1 MLSEFTKQFQILS
14 RRQRAVG
21 LALLT
26 LAGATWYGLA
36 HIGGPTQGHS
46 EVSSQSRKGLQRYTP
61 TPAEWASL
69 TIQPVTERAF
79 RAEHV
84 TEGKIAVDEDR
95 STPVFS
101 PYAGRVTKLLARP
114 GDSVGQGQPL
124 FVIEAA
130 DTVQA
135 QNDFIAAMT
144 GLNKARSALD
154 LAQLQHKRA
163 KDLFEGKAVPLK
175 DYQQAE
181 ATLTQAQNDLRSTQT
196 ALEAARNKLRILGFT
211 DEAIA
216 TFQEM
221 GRINPETTIFAPI
234 AGTVV
239 QRKIGPGQYV
249 NSGAS
254 DPVFVIGDLSTV
266 WLTAFVRETEASN
279 VSVGQEISFNALALP
294 GRPLTARINYVSAA
308 IDPSSRRLLVRATI
322 DNKDGVFKP
331 EMFANVTIYSGGDRP
346 GVGLF
351 AAVIIG
357 GLVAFQQLNI
367 EAYPDPTPPMVDIVT
382 QSAGLSAEE
391 IERYIT
397 IPLETQVAGIKNL
410 NVIRTISLYGLSD
423 VKLQFSFDF
432 TYDQALQQVL
442 NRLSQ
447 LAPLLN
453 SAQPQISPL
462 SPIGE
467 IYRYRLVGPP
477 NYSVLDL
484 KTLQDW
490 VLQRRFRTVP
500 GVIDVTGWGGRTK
513 TYELQVDFNKLV
525 AYGLTLPQL
534 LQAVSNS

>member
-1 MLSEFTKQFQILS
+1 MLSKLTKQLQMLS
-14 RRQRAVG
+14 RPRLAVG
-21 LALLT
+21 AALLALAVAAL
-26 LAGATWYGLA
+26 YGLV
-36 HIGGPTQGHS
+36 HISGAQQHS
-46 EVSSQSRKGLQRYTP
+46 EVSSQSRKGLQRYVP
-61 TPAEWASL
+61 SPAEWASL

-114 GDSVGQGQPL
+114 GDRVVQGEPL

-196 ALEAARNKLRILGFT
+196 ALEASRNKLRILGFT
-211 DEAIA
+211 DEAVS

-221 GRINPETTIFAPI
+221 GRINPETTILAPI

-266 WLTAFVRETEASN
+266 WLTAFVREADASN
-279 VSVGQEISFNALALP
+279 VSVGQELAFNVLALP

-308 IDPSSRRLLVRATI
+308 IDPSTRRLLVRATVN
-322 DNKDGVFKP
+322 NKDGLLKP
-331 EMFANVTIYSGGDRP
+331 EMFANVTIYSGGDHSAVGVPKQALIYEGDQVRVWVAHQDKSIELRQIKTGLINGDLVEVEGNLKP
-346 GVGLF
+346 GD
-351 AAVIIG
+351 
-357 GLVAFQQLNI
+357 Q
-367 EAYPDPTPPMVDIVT
+367 IVT
-382 QSAGLSAEE
+382 KG
-391 IERYIT
+391 
-397 IPLETQVAGIKNL
+397 
-410 NVIRTISLYGLSD
+410 SL
-423 VKLQFSFDF
+423 F
-432 TYDQALQQVL
+432 
-442 NRLSQ
+442 
-447 LAPLLN
+447 
-453 SAQPQISPL
+453 
-462 SPIGE
+462 
-467 IYRYRLVGPP
+467 
-477 NYSVLDL
+477 
-484 KTLQDW
+484 
-490 VLQRRFRTVP
+490 
-500 GVIDVTGWGGRTK
+500 IDRAASG
-513 TYELQVDFNKLV
+513 
-525 AYGLTLPQL
+525 
-534 LQAVSNS
+534 S